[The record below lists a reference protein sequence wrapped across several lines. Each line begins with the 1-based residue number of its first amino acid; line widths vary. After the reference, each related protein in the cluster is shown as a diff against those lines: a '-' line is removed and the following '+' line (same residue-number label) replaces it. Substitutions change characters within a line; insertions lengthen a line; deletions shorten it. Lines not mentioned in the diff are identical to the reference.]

1 MEMDRKEKIKQPLRR
16 ENEIRANYE
25 LTVNGIPTFA
35 GVLVEFW
42 NKRPSKNE
50 YSIAETVA
58 DSREQY
64 EDEIVDKIM
73 PFLEINCT
81 NMAQYTK
88 EYFERVLAQIK
99 RTYMLKDSTIE
110 RYRRNIER
118 TYEAGVAAG
127 KYKSRII
134 WGEKDAKN
142 KSKTEEKKRVA
153 RERKKKSLEP
163 NQEIMAMKWFL
174 SLDAKSISGATL
186 GVVLMLFLGLRNG
199 EACGLCF
206 GDIRDMGNGHHCAYI
221 LRSTEAGTSKIQI
234 GGKTKNAFR
243 TIPIYGFLYDFLMER
258 KQYVIAQ
265 LFGIDNEI
273 ANTDSEKE
281 SKQDPVA
288 SNTQVTSDESVLSP
302 EEIEL
307 RMQTIPIASKH
318 DLKSNLSASD
328 LTAEGNRI
336 LEEHIFSNVDK
347 AVLDALSYDYLAKL
361 KDAGIDEK
369 DPTVYLFRRNYAT
382 HACNLGLNANE
393 VEFLIGHNIEEP
405 GIYRHFF
412 SSGEELEKICRI
424 MDNHPFCVLYE
435 EMQKQSKVDGI
446 SKHNDETTLQITVGP
461 QKRKV
466 RIVASEPMD
475 DIAVTFSKDSTAEI
489 EGYYSYASLPPNGY
503 PRTVNINGMVTKNY
517 RRKYKK
523 YEHRRDGV

>member
-1 MEMDRKEKIKQPLRR
+1 MEMDRAEKIKRPLRR

-25 LTVNGIPTFA
+25 LIVNGIPTFA

-134 WGEKDAKN
+134 WDEKDAKN

-243 TIPIYGFLYDFLMER
+243 TIPIYGFLYDFLMKR
-258 KQYVIAQ
+258 KQYVIEQ
-265 LFGIDNEI
+265 LFL
-273 ANTDSEKE
+273 DSDKE
-281 SKQDPVA
+281 SGLDPA
-288 SNTQVTSDESVLSP
+288 TSKTQVTNDGSGLPP

-318 DLKSNLSASD
+318 DLKSNLSAAD

-336 LEEHIFSNVDK
+336 LEEHILPNADK

-369 DPTVYLFRRNYAT
+369 EPTIYLFRRNYAT

-412 SSGEELEKICRI
+412 SSGEELEKLCRI
-424 MDNHPFCVLYE
+424 MDSHPFCVLYE
-435 EMQKQSKVDGI
+435 EMQKQSETEGT
-446 SKHNDETTLQITVGP
+446 STHNDETTLQVTIGP
-461 QKRKV
+461 QEQKV
-466 RIVASEPMD
+466 RIVANEPMD
-475 DIAVTFSKDSTAEI
+475 DIAVTFSKNSTAEI

-517 RRKYKK
+517 RRKYKE